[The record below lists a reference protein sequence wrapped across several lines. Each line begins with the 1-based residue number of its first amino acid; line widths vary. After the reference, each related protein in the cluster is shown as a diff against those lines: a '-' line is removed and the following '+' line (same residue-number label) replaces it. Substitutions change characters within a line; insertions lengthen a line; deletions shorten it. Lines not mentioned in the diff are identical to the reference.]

1 LGHNK
6 GSTKA
11 YILSERAAC
20 LANSDIV
27 KWRHKWLSGM
37 FSLSL
42 VLQESFFQEH
52 QKSAPFIVRHG
63 HYQLKK
69 LVCDSWILQVFIYVI
84 HSNNLQETIV
94 LCILS

>member
-11 YILSERAAC
+11 YVLSESVAC
-20 LANSDIV
+20 LAHSDIV

-37 FSLSL
+37 FSPSL

-63 HYQLKK
+63 RYQLKK
-69 LVCDSWILQVFIYVI
+69 LARDSWIL
-84 HSNNLQETIV
+84 
-94 LCILS
+94 